1 MRNRYTILIGKP
13 KGKITIGR
21 PRHRRGDNIKMD
33 VMKTDLGRMD
43 WIHVARD
50 GDRWRALV
58 NTVMNLVG
66 TLRAGNVFT
75 S

>member
-1 MRNRYTILIGKP
+1 MRNRYKILIGKP
-13 KGKITIGR
+13 KGKRTIGR
-21 PRHRRGDNIKMD
+21 PSHRREDNIKMD

-43 WIHVARD
+43 WIHVAQN

-58 NTVMNLVG
+58 NTVMNLVV
-66 TLRAGNVFT
+66 TLRAGNVLT